1 MNKIKLLV
9 TSFLLGAVPQF
20 AQAEGLAIKVY
31 NADANSFHVNST
43 LIYGDTEAVVF
54 DAGFTKADA
63 LRIAA
68 NVHDSGKKLTKIFI
82 SQADPDY
89 YFGAET
95 LKRIFPEA
103 QILTT
108 PAVQKVIE
116 QKMQAK
122 VSYWTPKMGNNA
134 PKDPVLPKSYDKTS
148 FMIDGYKVEI
158 KGGTG
163 ELAHRPYIWIPSI
176 NAVIGNVA
184 VFGGL
189 HAWTADTQSAEQV
202 SAWKTQLKNMQKLNP
217 KTVVPGHMKAGTPI
231 DASNISYT
239 LNYLNVFEQSK
250 KQSENAQSLINTM
263 TKSFPEAQLQIA
275 LNIGA
280 KVHMG
285 EMKW

>member
-1 MNKIKLLV
+1 
-9 TSFLLGAVPQF
+9 
-20 AQAEGLAIKVY
+20 
-31 NADANSFHVNST
+31 
-43 LIYGDTEAVVF
+43 
-54 DAGFTKADA
+54 
-63 LRIAA
+63 
-68 NVHDSGKKLTKIFI
+68 
-82 SQADPDY
+82 
-89 YFGAET
+89 
-95 LKRIFPEA
+95 
-103 QILTT
+103 
-108 PAVQKVIE
+108 VQKVIE

-122 VSYWTPKMGNNA
+122 VNYWTPKMGSNA
-134 PKDPVLPKSYDKTS
+134 PKNPVLPKAYDKTS
-148 FMIDGYKVEI
+148 FMVDGYEVEI
-158 KGGTG
+158 KGNTG

-189 HAWTADTQSAEQV
+189 HAWTADTQTTEQL
-202 SAWKTQLKNMQKLNP
+202 SAWQAQLDDMQQLKP
-217 KTVVPGHMKAGTPI
+217 KVVVPGHMSAGTQI

-263 TKSFPEAQLQIA
+263 TKSFPEAQLPIA

>member
-1 MNKIKLLV
+1 MNKVKLLI
-9 TSFLLGAVPQF
+9 TSILLGTVSQF
-20 AQAEGLAIKVY
+20 SQADVLSLKVY
-31 NADANSFHVNST
+31 NADSNSFHVNST
-43 LIYGDTEAVVF
+43 LVYGDTEAVIF

-95 LKRIFPEA
+95 LKLIFPEA

-108 PAVQKVIE
+108 PAVQKIIK

-134 PKDPVLPKSYDKTS
+134 PKNPVLPKSYDKSS

-189 HAWTADTQSAEQV
+189 HAWTADTQTTEQL
-202 SAWKTQLKNMQKLNP
+202 SAWHVQLDDMLQLKP
-217 KTVVPGHMKAGTPI
+217 KVVVPGHMSAGTQI

-239 LNYLNVFEQSK
+239 LKYLNVFEQSK

-263 TKSFPEAQLQIA
+263 TKSFPEAQLPIA

>member
-1 MNKIKLLV
+1 MNKVKLLI
-9 TSFLLGAVPQF
+9 TSMLLGTVSQF
-20 AQAEGLAIKVY
+20 SQADVLSLKVY
-31 NADANSFHVNST
+31 NADSNSFHVNST
-43 LIYGDTEAVVF
+43 LVYGDTEAVIF

-89 YFGAET
+89 YFGAEI

-134 PKDPVLPKSYDKTS
+134 PKNPVLPKSYDKSS

-189 HAWTADTQSAEQV
+189 HAWTADTQTTEQL
-202 SAWKTQLKNMQKLNP
+202 SAWQAQLDDMQQLKP
-217 KTVVPGHMKAGTPI
+217 KIVVPGHMRAGTKI

-250 KQSENAQSLINTM
+250 KQSENAQSLINSM
-263 TKSFPEAQLQIA
+263 TKSFPEAQLPIA